1 MGFLYISNSNYYSV
15 RNVTTTNVEQLL
27 NDSLPRHVF
36 VYSLRNTYTLFSSVM
51 STSGGTMSIEVR
63 KSPAGVCWWVCVN
76 DNFLS
81 AHERKWEAEREAN
94 YLRRRYA

>member
-36 VYSLRNTYTLFSSVM
+36 VYSLRNTYTFFMRHL
-51 STSGGTMSIEVR
+51 STFGGEY
-63 KSPAGVCWWVCVN
+63 
-76 DNFLS
+76 DD
-81 AHERKWEAEREAN
+81 
-94 YLRRRYA
+94 